1 MKCSYIKVK
10 VFIFNYI
17 DLTDMGLA
25 VNSILGFHLQNKLR
39 TCYSKHFNF
48 IACCEALDLSYSIL
62 ELDSYNH
69 PSNHS

>member
-10 VFIFNYI
+10 LFIFNYI
-17 DLTDMGLA
+17 DLTDVGLI
-25 VNSILGFHLQNKLR
+25 NSALGFHLQNKL
-39 TCYSKHFNF
+39 TICYSKHFNF
-48 IACCEALDLSYSIL
+48 IACCGALDLSYWIL